1 MARDDTDIV
10 TALAADEVQIFNAVE
25 IVLDNRSLRFWTG
38 YDYRAL
44 GNAFSVSNMQIGD
57 WYEIASLGNT
67 FWSVVGGP
75 WPSPSVGDVFQATD
89 IGTGTGTV
97 KKAYTGTGTLMSIN
111 GVAEKSDMS
120 VPSVSIVFDG
130 ISSDIVSLALQEP
143 YQRRECIVYFGV
155 GNDPYYITEAFSGEL
170 DTVNIRDTGEASVV
184 EVTATNRMV
193 KLERANSR
201 RYTSESHKARYPNDT
216 FFDTVTSIQDVS
228 VSWGRS

>member
-25 IVLDNRSLRFWTG
+25 IVLDNKSLRFWTG

-44 GNAFSVSNMQIGD
+44 GNAFSVSEIQIGD

-75 WPSPSVGDVFQATD
+75 SPSPSVGDVFQATD

-97 KKAYTGTGTLMSIN
+97 KKVYTGTGTLMNIE
-111 GVAEKSDMS
+111 GIAEKADMS
-120 VPSVSIVFDG
+120 VPSVSIVFSG
-130 ISSDIVSLALQEP
+130 IPSDMVSLALQEP
-143 YQRRECIVYFGV
+143 YQRRECIIYFGV
-155 GNDPYYITEAFSGEL
+155 GNDPYYVTEAFSGEL
-170 DTVNIRDTGEASVV
+170 DTVNIRDTNDSSVI

-193 KLERANSR
+193 KLERANVR
-201 RYTSESHKARYPNDT
+201 RYTSESHKARYPDDI
-216 FFDTVTSIQDVS
+216 FFDTVTGIQDVS
-228 VSWGRS
+228 ITWGRS

>member
-1 MARDDTDIV
+1 MARDDTNIV

-44 GNAFSVSNMQIGD
+44 GNAFSVSEIQIGD

-75 WPSPSVGDVFQATD
+75 FPNPAVGDVFQATD

-155 GNDPYYITEAFSGEL
+155 GSDPYYITEAFSGEL
-170 DTVNIRDTGEASVV
+170 DTVNIRDGGESSVI

-193 KLERANSR
+193 KLERANVR
-201 RYTSESHKARYPNDT
+201 RYTSESHRARYPNDT